1 MIKKYIS
8 IFFILVVVSLSL
20 YAQLFQL
27 PIKNSYITAAFGEY
41 RNTGPVSHFH
51 LGIDFST
58 FGRTG
63 LPVYSGG
70 DGYLY
75 KVWINDNL
83 YGNAVFIMHEDT
95 GLITG
100 YAHLQSFS
108 DKISRY
114 VDLVSEEFGNQ
125 RIEIVFPTGEIPIK
139 ANEIIANSGATGEAT
154 APHLHFEVLEETSEG
169 QIIYDAL
176 EFLEY
181 QETRSKQLELIQIRS
196 NNKYFDISDNQE
208 NIVEY
213 AGVYPK
219 IDVRVREKLGDNST
233 IVPKKVSLYI
243 NDILTYKVDFSK
255 LKEDEVYNA
264 DIIYAYASTA
274 SVYWIKMYSDYN
286 MTPIVVNDF
295 SAFSHNTSGDL
306 RGKIVLEDFWGNEK
320 TYNIKFVKPY

>member
-1 MIKKYIS
+1 MKKRYIS
-8 IFFILVVVSLSL
+8 IFLVLILATLAVYS
-20 YAQLFQL
+20 QLFQ
-27 PIKNSYITAAFGEY
+27 PPVKNSYITAAFGEY

-51 LGIDFST
+51 LGVDFST

-63 LPVYSGG
+63 LPVYCGG

-83 YGNAVFIMHEDT
+83 YGNAIFIFHEDT
-95 GLITG
+95 SLISG

-108 DKISRY
+108 EKISRY
-114 VDLVSEEFGNQ
+114 VDLVKEEFGNQ
-125 RIEIVFPTGEIPIK
+125 TIEIVFPASAIPIK
-139 ANEIIANSGATGEAT
+139 TNEIIANSGDTGEAT
-154 APHLHFEVLEETSEG
+154 APHLHFEVLEETPEG

-196 NNKYFDISDNQE
+196 NNKYFEVTDGKE

-219 IDVRVREKLGDNST
+219 IDVRVRQKLGDNST

-243 NDILTYKVDFSK
+243 NDILTYKVEFSK
-255 LKEDEVYNA
+255 LKEDEVYKA
-264 DIIYAYASTA
+264 ETIYAYGSTA

-286 MTPIVVNDF
+286 LSPIVVNDF
-295 SAFSHNTSGDL
+295 SAFSHTSSGDL
-306 RGKIVLEDFWGNEK
+306 RGKVVLEDFWGNEK
-320 TYNIKFVKPY
+320 VYNIKFVRPY